1 LNYTYKRASNV
12 AVGALTKLTFWKR
25 KICLYTLA
33 KLINSGYTLL
43 AIDEQ
48 SWGTNRLDL
57 YGYSLRNKK
66 CLKNVKSCVPSLSLL
81 LACTSSEIIGL
92 AFVARSTLAIYFADF
107 IEGVMKALR
116 EKQRNS

>member
-1 LNYTYKRASNV
+1 
-12 AVGALTKLTFWKR
+12 
-25 KICLYTLA
+25 LA

-48 SWGTNRLDL
+48 NWGTNRLDF

-66 CLKNVKSCVPSLSLL
+66 CLKNVKSCTPALSLL

-92 AFVARSTLAIYFADF
+92 AFVAKSTLAIYFADF

-116 EKQRNS
+116 ER

>member
-1 LNYTYKRASNV
+1 
-12 AVGALTKLTFWKR
+12 
-25 KICLYTLA
+25 
-33 KLINSGYTLL
+33 
-43 AIDEQ
+43 
-48 SWGTNRLDL
+48 
-57 YGYSLRNKK
+57 
-66 CLKNVKSCVPSLSLL
+66 LL